1 MELNNLI
8 EGEGA
13 STVFAGTS
21 VPIRSLFEFLQDD
34 QTVDTFLYNFPLITR
49 HQALAILSAAL
60 TRLAGAAPKELES
73 PIELQARPSEDVAAP
88 PAVVCKYCK
97 EPIFPVPGAQGY
109 LHAYSG
115 ALECIT
121 PQLGGKSQTRASPY
135 DDKETYPA
143 YRGRL
148 IMEMTR
154 NMQSYSDVDSPAEL
168 LEMILADARHF
179 ADTNRLNFEDHHRRS
194 CQIYLD
200 NTNGTRRYN

>member
-1 MELNNLI
+1 MELNILI

-34 QTVDTFLYNFPLITR
+34 QTVDTFLNNFPLIAR
-49 HQALAILSAAL
+49 HQALGILSAAL
-60 TRLAGAAPKELES
+60 NMLAGAAPKEKLES
-73 PIELQARPSEDVAAP
+73 PIELQASSEDSGAP
-88 PAVVCKYCK
+88 PNLVCKYCK
-97 EPIFPVPGAQGY
+97 EPMFPVRGPQGY

-115 ALECIT
+115 VLECIT
-121 PQLGGKSQTRASPY
+121 PEMGGKSQTRASPY

-148 IMEMTR
+148 IMDMTR
-154 NMQSYSDVDSPAEL
+154 SVDSYCDVDSPPEL

-179 ADTNRLNFEDHHRRS
+179 ADEHRLNFEDHHRRS
-194 CQIYLD
+194 CQLYVD
-200 NTNGTRRYN
+200 NIKGTRRYR